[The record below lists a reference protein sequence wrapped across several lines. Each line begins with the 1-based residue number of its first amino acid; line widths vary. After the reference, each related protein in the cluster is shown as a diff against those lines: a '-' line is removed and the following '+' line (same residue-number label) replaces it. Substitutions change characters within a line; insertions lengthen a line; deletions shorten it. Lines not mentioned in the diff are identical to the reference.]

1 MKISSTKKDKKKESH
16 LEIPNDI
23 ELKTK
28 VNSDNTNTLTNESAT
43 QNPMLIHSLQEM
55 DAEQR
60 SRAMS
65 TSVKEIAQ
73 KTLTELSF
81 RKHIQF
87 TGFII
92 LFMLFIVA
100 GGHFTI
106 FFIYANHVNYSSA
119 TFQRINLPFVWIFL
133 CFSIIYILRIVYI
146 LLTWKSNVKARA

>member
-16 LEIPNDI
+16 LA
-23 ELKTK
+23 
-28 VNSDNTNTLTNESAT
+28 AT
-43 QNPMLIHSLQEM
+43 QNPMLIHSLQDM

-60 SRAMS
+60 SCAM
-65 TSVKEIAQ
+65 TISVKEIAQ

-146 LLTWKSNVKARA
+146 LLTWKSNVKAFIVDKYDIEEFECI